1 MVRGDRLSRVIIT
14 GGTGFIGR
22 PLSQRL
28 VDKGYEVI
36 CLTRNASLAKEKWG
50 NRVKF
55 VDWNG
60 RNAVGWGGY
69 AEGASAI
76 INLAGDNIAAGR
88 WNERKK
94 QRIIQ
99 SRLHAGEAVV
109 KAVKSVK
116 NKPGVVIQASAIG
129 YYGNRGDELL
139 DESSSTGEG
148 FLAEVTRK
156 WEASTQEVE
165 TEGVRHVVIRTGMV
179 LGKDGGALVRFVQP
193 FRFFLGGHVGAGEQW
208 NSWIHIEDV
217 VQSILFL
224 MEKYD
229 SCGIFNLT
237 APRPLKNKDF
247 SSAIGEVLGRP
258 SWLPIPGFLLK
269 ILFGELAEEMLLSGQ
284 RVCPK
289 RLEDSGYGFI
299 FPEAKKALEDVLDE
313 TG

>member
-1 MVRGDRLSRVIIT
+1 VIIT

-22 PLSQRL
+22 PLSQRFNN
-28 VDKGYEVI
+28 KGYEVI
-36 CLTRNASLAKEKWG
+36 CLTRNASVAKEKWG

-88 WNERKK
+88 WNEKKK

-116 NKPGVVIQASAIG
+116 KKPGVVIQASAIG
-129 YYGNRGDELL
+129 FYGNRGDELL
-139 DESSSTGEG
+139 DETSSSGEG

-165 TEGVRHVVIRTGMV
+165 TEGVRRVVIRTGMV
-179 LGKDGGALVRFVQP
+179 LGKDGGALVRLVQP
-193 FRFFLGGHVGAGEQW
+193 FRFFLGGHVGTGEQW
-208 NSWIHIEDV
+208 NSWIHLEDV
-217 VQSILFL
+217 TQSILFL
-224 MEKYD
+224 MER
-229 SCGIFNLT
+229 SNLSGTFNLT
-237 APRPLKNKDF
+237 APRSLKNKDF
-247 SSAIGEVLGRP
+247 SYTIGEVLGRP
-258 SWLPIPGFLLK
+258 SWLPVPGFLLK
-269 ILFGELAEEMLLSGQ
+269 ILFGELADEMLLSGQ

-299 FPEAKKALEDVLDE
+299 FPEAKKALVDVLA
-313 TG
+313 

>member
-1 MVRGDRLSRVIIT
+1 VIIT

-22 PLSQRL
+22 PLSQRF
-28 VDKGYEVI
+28 VNKGHEVI
-36 CLTRNASLAKEKWG
+36 CLTRNASIAKEKWG

-69 AEGASAI
+69 AEGAQAI
-76 INLAGDNIAAGR
+76 INLAGDNIATGR
-88 WNERKK
+88 WNEKKK

-116 NKPGVVIQASAIG
+116 KKPGVVIQASAIG
-129 YYGNRGDELL
+129 FYGNRRDELL
-139 DESSSTGEG
+139 DESSSSGKG
-148 FLAEVTRK
+148 FLADVSKK

-165 TEGVRHVVIRTGMV
+165 TEGVRRVVIRTGMV
-179 LGKDGGALVRFVQP
+179 LGKDGGALVRLVQP
-193 FRFFLGGHVGAGEQW
+193 FRFFLGGHVGTGEQW

-217 VQSILFL
+217 AQSILFL
-224 MEKYD
+224 MERYD
-229 SCGIFNLT
+229 LNGTFNLT
-237 APRPLKNKDF
+237 APQPLKNKDF
-247 SSAIGEVLGRP
+247 SYAIGEVLGRP
-258 SWLPIPGFLLK
+258 SWLPVPGFLLK

-299 FPEAKKALEDVLDE
+299 FPEAKKALADIL
-313 TG
+313 T

>member
-1 MVRGDRLSRVIIT
+1 MIIT

-22 PLSQRL
+22 PLSQRFNNK
-28 VDKGYEVI
+28 DYEVI

-88 WNERKK
+88 WNEKKK

-116 NKPGVVIQASAIG
+116 KKPSVVIQASAIG
-129 YYGNRGDELL
+129 FYGNRGDELL
-139 DESSSTGEG
+139 DEASSSGEG
-148 FLAEVTRK
+148 FLGEVTRK

-165 TEGVRHVVIRTGMV
+165 TEGVRRVVIRTGMV
-179 LGKDGGALVRFVQP
+179 LGKDGGALVRLVQP
-193 FRFFLGGHVGAGEQW
+193 FRFFLGGHVGNGEQW
-208 NSWIHIEDV
+208 NSWIHLEDV
-217 VQSILFL
+217 IQSILFL
-224 MEKYD
+224 MERND
-229 SCGIFNLT
+229 LSGPFNLT
-237 APRPLKNKDF
+237 APRALKNKDF
-247 SSAIGEVLGRP
+247 CREIGEVLGRP
-258 SWLPIPGFLLK
+258 SWFPAPGFLLK
-269 ILFGELAEEMLLSGQ
+269 LLFGELAKETLLSGQ
-284 RVCPK
+284 RVLPK
-289 RLEDSGYGFI
+289 RLEDSGYDFI
-299 FPEAKKALEDVLDE
+299 FPETKKALADILA
-313 TG
+313 

>member
-1 MVRGDRLSRVIIT
+1 MIIT

-28 VDKGYEVI
+28 NNKGYEVI
-36 CLTRNASLAKEKWG
+36 CLTRNASTAKEKWG

-60 RNAVGWGGY
+60 RNAMGWGGY

-88 WNERKK
+88 WNEKKK

-116 NKPGVVIQASAIG
+116 KKPGVVIQASAIG
-129 YYGNRGDELL
+129 FYGNRGDELL
-139 DESSSTGEG
+139 DESASSGEG

-156 WEASTQEVE
+156 WEASTQDVE

-179 LGKDGGALVRFVQP
+179 LGADGGALVRLVQP
-193 FRFFLGGHVGAGEQW
+193 FRFFLGGPVGNGEQW
-208 NSWIHIEDV
+208 NSWIHLEDV
-217 VQSILFL
+217 TQSILFL
-224 MEKYD
+224 MERSD
-229 SCGIFNLT
+229 LSGIFNLT
-237 APRPLKNKDF
+237 APQPLKNKDF
-247 SSAIGEVLGRP
+247 CHEIGEVLGRP
-258 SWLPIPGFLLK
+258 SWLPVPGLFLKL
-269 ILFGELAEEMLLSGQ
+269 LFGELAKETLLSGQ

-299 FPEAKKALEDVLDE
+299 FPEAKKALKDILA
-313 TG
+313 